1 MPIRSFISIL
11 TVAALLAFGVFCV
24 AAAIFESDLPQG
36 FADLPEWSDRSV
48 NRQLSQ
54 NSELKQIA
62 PTMLLTFGA
71 QEQDGIFITEDYL
84 LENIA
89 PPDKDH
95 LNGNLNAIKR
105 FLENHNT
112 HTAVVLIPTA
122 CVIKQQDLPASAN
135 LFNQK
140 ELISDCYYELSG
152 LASTVD
158 AYSQLFSAK
167 NQYTYYR
174 TESLPT
180 GLGGYYIYNALT
192 SRLGITTRPLDQF
205 EVENLPYDYYG
216 SLYQRSSFKSVSPDL
231 ITLYRFSRFSR
242 QYKLTLTEN
251 GEQKSYFTLF
261 PTHLSELG
269 QHESVIFGGFG
280 ERMDISVASPYEN
293 SLLIFADKTA
303 LCYLPFLVVHY
314 GNITMIDLASCSE
327 EQLEQIDIDAYDQVL
342 FSYSVDNFMH
352 KDVCSSAANIK

>member
-1 MPIRSFISIL
+1 MPIKSFISII
-11 TVAALLAFGVFCV
+11 TVAAVLAFGLFC
-24 AAAIFESDLPQG
+24 AAAAVLEGDFPES
-36 FADLPEWSDRSV
+36 FAEISDWASRSV
-48 NRQLSQ
+48 NDQLSKS
-54 NSELKQIA
+54 SELKAIA
-62 PTMLLTFGA
+62 PTLLLTFGA

-84 LENIA
+84 LENIT
-89 PPDKDH
+89 PPDIPI
-95 LNGNLNAIKR
+95 LENNLSAMKQ
-105 FLENHNT
+105 FLEKHNT

-122 CVIKQQDLPASAN
+122 CAIKQQELPASAN

-140 ELISDCYYELSG
+140 ELISECYYELSG

-192 SRLGITTRPLDQF
+192 SRLGITARPLDQF
-205 EVENLPYDYYG
+205 EVENLPYDHYG
-216 SLYQRSSFKSVSPDL
+216 PLYQRSSFKSVPPDL

-242 QYKLTLTEN
+242 QYKLTLTEK
-251 GEQKSYFTLF
+251 GEQKSYYTLY
-261 PTHLSELG
+261 PTHLSELDKY
-269 QHESVIFGGFG
+269 ESVVFGGFS
-280 ERMDISVASPYEN
+280 ERMDISVASPYE
-293 SLLIFADKTA
+293 SSILIFADKTA

-314 GNITMIDLASCSE
+314 GNVTMIDLASCTE
-327 EQLEQIDIDAYDQVL
+327 EQLAMINIDDYDQVL

-352 KDVCSSAANIK
+352 RDVCSAAANIL

>member
-11 TVAALLAFGVFCV
+11 TVAALLAFGVFC
-24 AAAIFESDLPQG
+24 AAAAVFEGDVPNS
-36 FADLPEWSDRSV
+36 FFDLPEWAGRSV
-48 NRQLSQ
+48 NQQLSK
-54 NSELKQIA
+54 NDSLKEIA
-62 PTMLLTFGA
+62 PALLLTFGA

-84 LENIA
+84 LENIT
-89 PPDKDH
+89 PPDQAVLDK
-95 LNGNLNAIKR
+95 NLDSIKQ
-105 FLENHNT
+105 FLEGHNT

-122 CVIKQQDLPASAN
+122 CAIKQQELPASAN

-140 ELISDCYYELSG
+140 ELISNCYYELSG

-192 SRLGITTRPLDQF
+192 SRLGIAARPLDQF

-261 PTHLSELG
+261 PTHLTELG
-269 QHESVIFGGFG
+269 QPESVTFGGFN
-280 ERMDISVASPYEN
+280 ERMDISVASPYE
-293 SLLIFADKTA
+293 SSILIFADKTA

-314 GNITMIDLASCSE
+314 GNVTMVDLTKCTE
-327 EQLEQIDIDAYDQVL
+327 EQLAQIDIDAYDQVL

-352 KDVCSSAANIK
+352 KDVCSAAAKIK